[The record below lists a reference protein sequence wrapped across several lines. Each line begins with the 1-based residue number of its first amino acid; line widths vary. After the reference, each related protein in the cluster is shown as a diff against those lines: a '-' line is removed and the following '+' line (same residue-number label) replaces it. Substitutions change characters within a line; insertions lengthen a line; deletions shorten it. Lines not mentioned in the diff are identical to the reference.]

1 MDEADI
7 EEVIALSE
15 RLSGVWKVLTGASQP
30 KVVIAGFRSPCGNY
44 YLE

>member
-15 RLSGVWKVLTGASQP
+15 RLSGVC
-30 KVVIAGFRSPCGNY
+30 AGQKIEVALLKRS
-44 YLE
+44 